1 MLPLVAM
8 FGNNRKICAYFPGW
22 SDGKAS
28 TNRET
33 WVHPCVGKIP
43 WRRKRQPTPVLLPRK
58 SHGWRSLVQATVHG
72 VAKSRARLSDFTRGL
87 PLPRPAG
94 MQGKDTCPQQMS
106 WKRIQ
111 NRADC
116 QKAKLGSSVLL
127 ILFVCLFWKDFNIM
141 KSCRNENQN
150 YNHISAHTSKN
161 GLCQKDYKQ

>member
-72 VAKSRARLSDFTRGL
+72 VAKSRARLSDFTSSQACGNAR
-87 PLPRPAG
+87 
-94 MQGKDTCPQQMS
+94 
-106 WKRIQ
+106 KRH
-111 NRADC
+111 
-116 QKAKLGSSVLL
+116 LSSTNVLEKNSEQSRL
-127 ILFVCLFWKDFNIM
+127 SKSQTGEFSFTHTVCLFVLKGFQHHEI
-141 KSCRNENQN
+141 
-150 YNHISAHTSKN
+150 
-161 GLCQKDYKQ
+161 LQK